1 MLKIFLEISRK
12 MEKITSAQLAELINL
27 DKLTSD
33 QIDEL
38 RNDPRSTISKLIK
51 KWDKLQLE
59 KARVQTLYHYEFQL
73 KKKGINF
80 IAGVDEAG
88 RGPLAG
94 PVVVASVIL
103 PLGIHIP
110 YINDSKKLSQN
121 RRETIYQFILDHAI
135 KIKRAVISEKV
146 IDEINIYQAT
156 IQGMYQVIDELQPQV
171 EAVLIDAVKLDKLAV
186 PSISIIKGDALSA
199 SIAAA
204 SIVAKVERDRLM
216 DQIDKKYPMYGFA
229 KNKGYG
235 TAELIQAI
243 QTYGAC
249 EFHRRT
255 FEPIKSLEVSNQC
268 R

>member
-1 MLKIFLEISRK
+1 MD
-12 MEKITSAQLAELINL
+12 KITSAKLAELINL
-27 DKLTSD
+27 NKITST
-33 QIDEL
+33 QIDGL
-38 RNDPRSTISKLIK
+38 RNDPRSGISKLIK

-59 KARVQTLYHYEFQL
+59 KSRVQALYRYEFQL
-73 KKKGINF
+73 KEKGINF

-121 RRETIYQFILDHAI
+121 RRESIYQFILDNAI
-135 KIKRAVISEKV
+135 NVKRAIISEKI

-156 IQGMYQVIDELQPQV
+156 IQGMYHVIAALLPQV
-171 EAVLIDAVKLDKLAV
+171 EAVLIDAVKLDKLSI

-216 DQIDKKYPMYGFA
+216 DEIDKQYPMYGFA

-235 TAELIQAI
+235 TAEHIQAI
-243 QTYGAC
+243 QNYGAC
-249 EFHRRT
+249 EFHRKT
-255 FEPIKSLEVSNQC
+255 FEPIKSLEVINKCQ
-268 R
+268 